1 MASFLSRAR
10 SVPPSSRRALPVI
23 AIGQRVFVN
32 CPESSD
38 SGTLFLGD
46 ETGKVISAQ
55 RVADGLEVE
64 VIAWRPRGANGTRYR
79 VRVPS
84 TGADGWLP
92 ADNLRKL
99 LVPLPPPAS
108 LSQEEKL
115 TASDARGRRGAVGGG
130 RRRFGQHFDT
140 ENSPGSSSSA
150 SDEPDTRADDRGRRF
165 GQRF

>member
-1 MASFLSRAR
+1 MAFFPSRAR
-10 SVPPSSRRALPVI
+10 SLPQSPRRALPSI
-23 AIGQRVFVN
+23 AIGRRVFVD
-32 CPESSD
+32 CAESD

-92 ADNLRKL
+92 ADKLRKL
-99 LVPLPPPAS
+99 LVPLPAPA
-108 LSQEEKL
+108 LSAKGK
-115 TASDARGRRGAVGGG
+115 S
-130 RRRFGQHFDT
+130 
-140 ENSPGSSSSA
+140 
-150 SDEPDTRADDRGRRF
+150 
-165 GQRF
+165 